1 MDFFYERRGDGIS
14 FAKRSY
20 LSFSPHIH
28 MHTEIAIVLSGSS
41 CCFIDGE
48 KFRLNEGDAVIVYPN
63 KIHSYEDDGKVSG
76 FVLIAE
82 PSDFPELKVMFRKK
96 EPVCPVV
103 KKEQLENIGFYET
116 LDFAYREFNSGSDAV
131 KRGSVLV
138 VLGRLLSLLE
148 LKDENSGDN
157 GIIRDILNYCKENYR
172 EKITLSDTA
181 KALHISNGYL
191 SHIFSEKLRMSF
203 TDYINML
210 RIKDACELLKS
221 SDASI
226 TEISGVCG
234 FSSLRTFNRAFLK
247 HIGITP
253 SKYRRE

>member
-1 MDFFYERRGDGIS
+1 MNFFYERREDGIS
-14 FAKRSY
+14 FVKMPV
-20 LSFSPHIH
+20 LSFDPHIH
-28 MHTEIAIVLSGSS
+28 MQAEIAFLLEGSS
-41 CCFIDGE
+41 DCFIDGE

-63 KIHSYEDDGKVSG
+63 KIHSYKDDGKVSG
-76 FVLIAE
+76 CVLIVE
-82 PSDFPELKVMFRKK
+82 PSDFPELKAIFRKK

-116 LDFAYREFNSGSDAV
+116 LDFAYREFSSGSDAV

-191 SHIFSEKLRMSF
+191 SHIFSERFRMSF

-210 RIKDACELLKS
+210 RIKDACALLKN
-221 SDASI
+221 SDASV
-226 TEISGVCG
+226 TEISGICG
-234 FSSLRTFNRAFLK
+234 FASLRTFNRAFLK
-247 HIGITP
+247 HAGITP
-253 SKYRRE
+253 GKYRRI